1 MASILGPQ
9 RFELIVDREKFE
21 RELVSQLIPVCMQL
35 YIHACTCV
43 IHVYIALKF
52 LA

>member
-21 RELVSQLIPVCMQL
+21 RELVSQRVFIKYP
-35 YIHACTCV
+35 YIHV
-43 IHVYIALKF
+43 HV
-52 LA
+52 